1 MPHFQQPYTH
11 VLIHLP
17 IEMIVIT
24 YDENYNKTSRPYIL
38 FDLPI

>member
-17 IEMIVIT
+17 IEIIIVIT
-24 YDENYNKTSRPYIL
+24 YNENYNEPFGPTSPL
-38 FDLPI
+38 THP